1 MEHVIFEIEKEK
13 ADGIN
18 LLEKDDLVSRQSIMT
33 RDSKSLG
40 IEGDSIYVKIDGSEE
55 AVKQAEKIVEENKLG
70 KKLDEKEAKPIMDKI
85 KEEEESASEG
95 MGLIFS

>member
-13 ADGIN
+13 AEGIS

-40 IEGDSIYVKIDGSEE
+40 IEGDNIYVKENELGKRLSKKE
-55 AVKQAEKIVEENKLG
+55 AEPIMEKIR
-70 KKLDEKEAKPIMDKI
+70 
-85 KEEEESASEG
+85 EEEESASEG
-95 MGLIFS
+95 MGFIFG

>member
-13 ADGIN
+13 AEGIS

-55 AVKQAEKIVEENKLG
+55 AVKQAEKIVKENELG
-70 KKLDEKEAKPIMDKI
+70 KRLSEKEAEPIMEKI
-85 KEEEESASEG
+85 REEEESASEG
-95 MGLIFS
+95 MGFIFG